1 MTPSRPTLIRVGAVA
16 LAFGLCGASLPA
28 SAQSA
33 AAFYKDKKI
42 DLLIGYTAGGG
53 YDVYARTIARYWG
66 KHVPGN
72 PQFVPRNKPGAG
84 SLLVTNEL
92 YNLAPKDGSV
102 VGTFARGAPLE
113 ALFHNPGAKFD
124 PVKLSWLGSANNEV
138 SVCAIWHTVPLKS
151 TKDFLTRDIVLGGT
165 GPGADTDLFPMTM
178 NNVLG
183 THYKLISGYPGGN
196 DINLAIERGEVQGR
210 CGWSWS
216 SVKSTRA
223 NWLKDKLVQI
233 PVQIGLR
240 KHKDLPDTPLVF
252 DLAENPRERKIL
264 EVVFSG
270 QPMGR
275 PYAAPPGL
283 PPDRLKV
290 LRDGFMATMNDPAF
304 LAEAKKGKLEI
315 DAVSGEEVQDIVAK
329 TFSTPKDII
338 EAAKEATTRTDK
350 TQIEK
355 KHVEKK
361 KK

>member
-1 MTPSRPTLIRVGAVA
+1 VGALA
-16 LAFGLCGASLPA
+16 LALGLGASLPA
-28 SAQSA
+28 DAAQSA
-33 AAFYKDKKI
+33 ADFYKDRKV
-42 DLLIGYTAGGG
+42 DLLIGYSAGGG
-53 YDVYARTIARYWG
+53 YDVYARTIARFWG
-66 KHVPGN
+66 KHIPGN

-84 SLLVTNEL
+84 SLLVTNEM
-92 YNLAPKDGSV
+92 YNLSPKDGSV

-124 PVKLSWLGSANNEV
+124 PTKLGWIGSANNEV
-138 SVCAIWHTVPLKS
+138 SVCGIWHTVPLKS
-151 TKDFLTRDIVLGGT
+151 TEDFLTKEIVLGGT

-216 SVKSTRA
+216 SVISTRP
-223 NWLKDKLVQI
+223 NWLKEKLIQI
-233 PVQIGLR
+233 PVQIGLK
-240 KHKDLPDTPLVF
+240 KHEDLPNTPLVF
-252 DLAENPRERKIL
+252 DLAKNPRDRKIL

-283 PPDRLKV
+283 PSDRLKL
-290 LRDGFMATMNDPAF
+290 LRDSFMATMKDPAF
-304 LAEAKKGKLEI
+304 LAEAEKAKLEI
-315 DAVSGEEVQDIVAK
+315 TPVSGEEVQDIVEK

-350 TQIEK
+350 TQIQK
-355 KHVEKK
+355 IKVEKK